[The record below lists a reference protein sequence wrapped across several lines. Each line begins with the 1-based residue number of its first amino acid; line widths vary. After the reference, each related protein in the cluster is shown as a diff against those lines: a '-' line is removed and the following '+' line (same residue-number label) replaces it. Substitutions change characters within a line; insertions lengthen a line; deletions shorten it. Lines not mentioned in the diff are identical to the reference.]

1 MVLYNHIVYLS
12 KQLNN
17 YKMKQ
22 IIFALCLIFSM
33 VMIGVS
39 FTYANG
45 LMLVG
50 ALLSTLV
57 SWLLLWNEI
66 KNNIKI

>member
-1 MVLYNHIVYLS
+1 
-12 KQLNN
+12 
-17 YKMKQ
+17 
-22 IIFALCLIFSM
+22 M

>member
-1 MVLYNHIVYLS
+1 MVLYYHIVYPF

-17 YKMKQ
+17 YKMKR
-22 IIFALCLIFSM
+22 IIFALCLIISI

-39 FTYANG
+39 FAYANAT
-45 LMLVG
+45 MLVG
-50 ALLSTLV
+50 ALLSTIA